1 MNNPKKNGLYDLGHT
16 EDENAEAETF
26 EFDDIRSS
34 IAKYSKGKYSYDEPY
49 IKNEDK
55 EKMEEERKKADGNG
69 NINVA
74 NDFAM

>member
-1 MNNPKKNGLYDLGHT
+1 MVLYDLGHT

-49 IKNEDK
+49 IKK
-55 EKMEEERKKADGNG
+55 
-69 NINVA
+69 
-74 NDFAM
+74 